1 MTNTERAGHGQ
12 ERSPRCGRG
21 PAPGVDCRR
30 PARATPVP
38 GPPLSILTDAGARP
52 VIGHRG
58 DPAHA
63 PENTLESF
71 ARAIA
76 AGADALELDV
86 HLTQDGVPVVHHD
99 ARLERTTGARGPLAG
114 HTLAQLAA
122 LDAGAC
128 FSPDGGRTFPF
139 RSGAVRVPT
148 LDAVLAA
155 APGVPLIV
163 EIKARAA
170 AAPVRALLE
179 RHGAAPRALVASF
192 HARALDPFR
201 DPAFSVGATQR
212 EVLALLR
219 TVLAGRRRVARPRYH
234 AITVPPRYRGLRLPL
249 ARLARLLHPHGIP
262 VHVWTIDDPAAAR
275 ALWKSGVNGIVTNDP
290 GAVSGER

>member
-1 MTNTERAGHGQ
+1 M
-12 ERSPRCGRG
+12 
-21 PAPGVDCRR
+21 PATARPR
-30 PARATPVP
+30 PAAGCRLQAPRP
-38 GPPLSILTDAGARP
+38 CHPRNPIPPLSILIDAGGRP

-71 ARAIA
+71 ARAVA

-86 HLTQDGVPVVHHD
+86 HLTRDGVPVVHHD
-99 ARLERTTGARGPLAG
+99 ARLERTTAGRGLVAD
-114 HTLAQLAA
+114 HTLARLAE
-122 LDAGAC
+122 LDAGAR
-128 FSPDGGRTFPF
+128 FSRDGGRTFPF
-139 RSGAVRVPT
+139 RGGDVRVPT

-155 APGVPLIV
+155 APSVPVIV

-170 AAPVRALLE
+170 AAPVRAVLE

-201 DPAFSVGATQR
+201 DPSFAVAATQR

-219 TVLAGRRRVARPRYH
+219 AVLSGRRRVARPRYH

-275 ALWKSGVNGIVTNDP
+275 ALWKAGVNGIVTNDP
-290 GAVSGER
+290 AAVGGGR